1 MLETANRLTIAG
13 SGFLALA
20 MIAVVLLITDLLFS
34 LWWAILATTLVA
46 VAFGWFWYGLALLR
60 RAER

>member
-1 MLETANRLTIAG
+1 
-13 SGFLALA
+13 

-34 LWWAILATTLVA
+34 LGWAILATALIA

-60 RAER
+60 RAET

>member
-1 MLETANRLTIAG
+1 MLVTANRLTIAG

-20 MIAVVLLITDLLFS
+20 MIAVVLLITDLIFS
-34 LWWAILATTLVA
+34 LGWAILATALIA

-60 RAER
+60 RAET